1 MRCSSFEPL
10 LDPYLDGELSPAL
23 AARVTAHADACSEC
37 GAVLAELRVI
47 DGLLLEPRRLEPAAN
62 FTFKVM
68 AEARALP
75 APHAHRYPHV
85 QVLATYVVFA
95 WVAIAGFLI
104 FGGTAA
110 RAMVATIGT
119 WAARTAN
126 DFVHLSALT
135 GHLFGGQAFDVTA
148 AMGGV
153 IALDLVAAAAV
164 FGLYARFR
172 TRRIGG
178 SQGW

>member
-68 AEARALP
+68 AEARSLP
-75 APHAHRYPHV
+75 APRVHHYPHV

-104 FGGTAA
+104 FGGAAA
-110 RAMVATIGT
+110 RAMVATLGSLGT
-119 WAARTAN
+119 HVAN
-126 DFVHLSALT
+126 EFSVLAGVT
-135 GHLFGGQAFDVTA
+135 GQVFGRQAFDVTA

-153 IALDLVAAAAV
+153 IALDLLAAAGV
-164 FGLYARFR
+164 FWMYARLR
-172 TRRIGG
+172 TRGMG
-178 SQGW
+178 DSQGW